1 MNSAS
6 RLSKQIIERR
16 KHYGLSQRDLA
27 EMSGVSARTVEA
39 IELGKANPSVG
50 TLERV
55 CKPIGL
61 VVTLSERVKFE

>member
-1 MNSAS
+1 MNSE
-6 RLSKQIIERR
+6 LCKQIVERR
-16 KHYGLSQRDLA
+16 KHCRISQRDLA
-27 EMSGVSARTVEA
+27 EMSGVSARTIEA

>member
-1 MNSAS
+1 MNNE
-6 RLSKQIIERR
+6 LCKQIVERR
-16 KHYGLSQRDLA
+16 KHYGISQRDLA

-39 IELGKANPSVG
+39 IELGKANPAIG

-55 CKPIGL
+55 CETIGL

>member
-1 MNSAS
+1 MNSK
-6 RLSKQIIERR
+6 LCKQIVERR
-16 KHYGLSQRDLA
+16 KQYRLSQRDLA

-39 IELGKANPSVG
+39 IELGKANPAIG

-55 CKPIGL
+55 CNTVGL

>member
-1 MNSAS
+1 MNSE
-6 RLSKQIIERR
+6 LCKQIVERR
-16 KHYGLSQRDLA
+16 KHYRLSQRDLA
-27 EMSGVSARTVEA
+27 EMSGVSARTIEA

-55 CKPIGL
+55 CNPIGL

>member
-1 MNSAS
+1 MNSE
-6 RLSKQIIERR
+6 LCKQIVERR
-16 KHYGLSQRDLA
+16 KHYGISQRDLA

-39 IELGKANPSVG
+39 IELGKANPAIG

-55 CKPIGL
+55 CNTVGL

>member
-1 MNSAS
+1 MNGE
-6 RLSKQIIERR
+6 LCKQIVERR
-16 KHYGLSQRDLA
+16 KHYRISQRDLA
-27 EMSGVSARTVEA
+27 EMSGVSARTIEA

-61 VVTLSERVKFE
+61 VVTLSERVRIE